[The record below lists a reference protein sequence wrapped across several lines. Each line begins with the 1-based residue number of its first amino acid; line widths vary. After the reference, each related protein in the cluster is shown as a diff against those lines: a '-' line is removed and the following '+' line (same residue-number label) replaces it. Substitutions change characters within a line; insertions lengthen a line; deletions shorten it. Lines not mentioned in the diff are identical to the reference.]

1 MQSVRLHLQK
11 LAILLLLPLTG
22 ISCRSGSLF
31 DYNDE
36 LRSVALTDYGITFR
50 IPGRWD
56 VSLSRDRYFQFVA
69 VYREGSEPL
78 AVLEYRGLDTEPR
91 DQRSRDLYASGWD
104 DAMRLN
110 YPGWKYAN
118 RDKDADSRSFTFE
131 GSYIEGTVRYIKIGQ
146 LRFRDRRIHAIYYTA
161 PEEEMDQYREVFQTI
176 DGLIQYTNGQP
187 R

>member
-1 MQSVRLHLQK
+1 M
-11 LAILLLLPLTG
+11 
-22 ISCRSGSLF
+22 
-31 DYNDE
+31 
-36 LRSVALTDYGITFR
+36 
-50 IPGRWD
+50 
-56 VSLSRDRYFQFVA
+56 
-69 VYREGSEPL
+69 YREGSEPL

-91 DQRSRDLYASGWD
+91 DQRSRDLYASGWY